1 MSKPLPLKI
10 AIVGEN
16 GLVFLLSAL
25 LPQDHELLK
34 PCRCRMTTSRV
45 SRPGH
50 RREGF
55 RASTVNFGV
64 TGPSQSLRSSAD
76 FLGQSTQSILVEV
89 NERQVPIRL
98 SRGWNV
104 SCVGANALSAL
115 RGPMAS
121 AIHANPAVSAWATIA
136 NNRAS

>member
-1 MSKPLPLKI
+1 MSLSYDDVPVSPGLDT
-10 AIVGEN
+10 GER
-16 GLVFLLSAL
+16 GFA
-25 LPQDHELLK
+25 PQ
-34 PCRCRMTTSRV
+34 R
-45 SRPGH
+45 
-50 RREGF
+50 
-55 RASTVNFGV
+55 TVNFGV

-89 NERQVPIRL
+89 NDRQVPIRL